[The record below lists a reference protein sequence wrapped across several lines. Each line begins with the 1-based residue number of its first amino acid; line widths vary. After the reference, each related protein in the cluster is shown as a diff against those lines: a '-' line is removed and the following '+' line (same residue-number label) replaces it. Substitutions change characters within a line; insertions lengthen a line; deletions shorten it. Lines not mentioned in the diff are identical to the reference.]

1 MLFTRDKPWEDS
13 EKPVLD
19 RIGQIVGISWA
30 AGAKA
35 KRKPATVR
43 RKTVVS
49 TLAILML
56 VGLAIPVPVS
66 TMAPAEIIAKDP
78 FTVTAPMDGVIDKIH
93 VKPGTMVKKGTLLAT
108 LNDTTYRNEY
118 TLSGEE
124 KTLATARY
132 RQTTLTA
139 FIDNKSKRDIAIAKA
154 EQDLAGARQNYAADM
169 LAKTRLVA
177 QRDGLVIYS
186 DEKDWAGR
194 PVAIGEKIMQ
204 IADPN
209 RVLLRIS
216 TPIAD
221 SVTLRSGA
229 RVRMFLDAD
238 PLKPLDAAL
247 IRADFYAQPQASG
260 TVAFAASA
268 DFENLEA
275 IPRIGGRGVAK
286 IYGPKA
292 PLGFWLARKPI
303 TVLRQFIGF

>member
-1 MLFTRDKPWEDS
+1 
-13 EKPVLD
+13 
-19 RIGQIVGISWA
+19 
-30 AGAKA
+30 
-35 KRKPATVR
+35 VR

-49 TLAILML
+49 TLAVLML

-78 FTVTAPMDGVIDKIH
+78 FIVTAPMDGVIDKIH
-93 VKPGTMVKKGTLLAT
+93 VKPGTIVKKGTLLAT

-139 FIDNKSKRDIAIAKA
+139 FIDNNSKRDIAIAKA
-154 EQDLAGARQNYAADM
+154 EQDLAGARQDYAADM

-177 QRDGLVIYS
+177 QRGGLVIYS

-238 PLKPLDAAL
+238 PLKPLDATL
-247 IRADFYAQPQASG
+247 TRADFYAQPQASG
-260 TVAFAASA
+260 NVAFAASA
-268 DFENLEA
+268 DFENLET